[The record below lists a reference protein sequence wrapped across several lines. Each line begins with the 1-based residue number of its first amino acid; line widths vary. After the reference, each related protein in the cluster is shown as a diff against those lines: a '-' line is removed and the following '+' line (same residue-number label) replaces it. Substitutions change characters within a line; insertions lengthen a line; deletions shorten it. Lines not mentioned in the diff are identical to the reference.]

1 MATNDL
7 DSCATGTC
15 VNSYACLS
23 KEYTFLESQMKQRG
37 MTLIEIMILCVIASI
52 VIMVAIPVLVGGANT
67 SNITYGAMGMTES
80 RCIEGYKF
88 IIDQRGNSRQI
99 LDEFGKGVRCE
110 NPNAGK
116 PGSFGS
122 M

>member
-1 MATNDL
+1 
-7 DSCATGTC
+7 
-15 VNSYACLS
+15 
-23 KEYTFLESQMKQRG
+23 MKQRG
-37 MTLIEIMILCVIASI
+37 FTLIELMIVIAILGI
-52 VIMVAIPVLVGGANT
+52 VVAVAMPVLMGTTGQT
-67 SNITYGAMGMTES
+67 SNISWGVNGMTEG

-88 IIDQRGNSRQI
+88 IVSERGQARQI
-99 LDEFGKGVRCE
+99 LDEFGKGVKCE

>member
-1 MATNDL
+1 
-7 DSCATGTC
+7 
-15 VNSYACLS
+15 
-23 KEYTFLESQMKQRG
+23 MKQRG
-37 MTLIEIMILCVIASI
+37 FTLIEMMIVVVMLGIVATLIAG
-52 VIMVAIPVLVGGANT
+52 AVGAASGNST
-67 SNITYGAMGMTES
+67 ISYGVNGMTES

-88 IIDQRGNSRQI
+88 IIGQNSQPRQI

-116 PGSFGS
+116 PGAFGK

>member
-1 MATNDL
+1 
-7 DSCATGTC
+7 
-15 VNSYACLS
+15 
-23 KEYTFLESQMKQRG
+23 MKQRG
-37 MTLIEIMILCVIASI
+37 FTLIELMICI
-52 VIMVAIPVLVGGANT
+52 VIGLTVLMMIVGAVGSTQGNST
-67 SNITYGAMGMTES
+67 ISYGINGMTES

-88 IIDQRGNSRQI
+88 ILGTEGNPRQI

-116 PGSFGS
+116 PGSFGK

>member
-1 MATNDL
+1 
-7 DSCATGTC
+7 
-15 VNSYACLS
+15 
-23 KEYTFLESQMKQRG
+23 MKQRG
-37 MTLIEIMILCVIASI
+37 ISLIEVMIGIAFAMIIIAVGLTAFGTATGNGKVSVGI
-52 VIMVAIPVLVGGANT
+52 NGVLET
-67 SNITYGAMGMTES
+67 

-88 IIDQRGNSRQI
+88 IISQDSTRQI

-116 PGSFGS
+116 PGAFGK

>member
-1 MATNDL
+1 MR
-7 DSCATGTC
+7 
-15 VNSYACLS
+15 
-23 KEYTFLESQMKQRG
+23 QRG
-37 MTLIEIMILCVIASI
+37 FTLIELMVVIVIVMILGLI
-52 VIMVAIPVLVGGANT
+52 IMGAVSSSSGNST
-67 SNITYGAMGMTES
+67 VSWGINGMTES

-88 IIDQRGNSRQI
+88 VIGEQGQPRQI

-116 PGSFGS
+116 PGSFGR